1 MDHSLLENITYDSY
15 IGTNICIFKGTIFAA
30 DKDTFNTVH
39 SEVMR
44 IFIKEMLEKNRID
57 NEQIAFALAYK
68 NIPECFTCVKADS
81 QISPLFNIYFS

>member
-1 MDHSLLENITYDSY
+1 MFT
-15 IGTNICIFKGTIFAA
+15 A
-30 DKDTFNTVH
+30 DKDSFNTVH
-39 SEVMR
+39 NEVMR

-68 NIPECFTCVKADS
+68 NIPRCFTCVKPHS